1 MERIF
6 IERENSIAY
15 AVLAINSIYNSA
27 NKERN
32 IDDFIEEIKTMFNIY
47 ESPSQ
52 LKTQMKNIMKKKK
65 TNNNCRYE
73 NKVIKKLLQKISFI

>member
-47 ESPSQ
+47 ESPNQ
-52 LKTQMKNIMKKKK
+52 LKSQMKNIMK
-65 TNNNCRYE
+65 NR
-73 NKVIKKLLQKISFI
+73 KKLIITVDMKT

>member
-1 MERIF
+1 MEKIF

-52 LKTQMKNIMKKKK
+52 LKTQMKNIMKKRKELIITVDMK
-65 TNNNCRYE
+65 T
-73 NKVIKKLLQKISFI
+73 K

>member
-47 ESPSQ
+47 ESPNQ
-52 LKTQMKNIMKKKK
+52 LKSQMKN
-65 TNNNCRYE
+65 R
-73 NKVIKKLLQKISFI
+73 KKLIITVDMKTK

>member
-52 LKTQMKNIMKKKK
+52 LKTQMKNIMKK
-65 TNNNCRYE
+65 R
-73 NKVIKKLLQKISFI
+73 KKLIITVDMKTK

>member
-65 TNNNCRYE
+65 N
-73 NKVIKKLLQKISFI
+73 

>member
-32 IDDFIEEIKTMFNIY
+32 IDAFIEEIKTMFNIY
-47 ESPSQ
+47 ESPNQ
-52 LKTQMKNIMKKKK
+52 LKSQMKNIMK
-65 TNNNCRYE
+65 NR
-73 NKVIKKLLQKISFI
+73 KKLIITVDMKT